1 MGNERNPRDG
11 WRNNDDRDFDYGR
24 ESGSRRDG
32 GYSSGRDYGTSSAYG
47 DNSRFGE
54 QRDRSDWR
62 GESRDYYGGR
72 DTGRDQRGNYG
83 PQDSSY
89 GSRDSYGARGGYGTQ
104 GNYGQ
109 GNYGSQGSY
118 GRGRGGYGAD
128 QGRDTY
134 GFGGDYQGYGQRDYG
149 QRDAGQRDRGFGGD
163 RSGYQR
169 QTGYG
174 RPDERNR
181 GHAGQPQ
188 GYDYEE
194 RGFFDRAGDE
204 VRSWFGDED
213 AERRREQD
221 RRLDERYGNSA
232 DASRDE
238 HYSSWRRQ
246 RIGELDR
253 DYDEYRRENATKF
266 ENEFNSFRTERQT
279 QRSSLSKVSEHME
292 VVGADGEHVGT
303 VDKVRGDRIILTKN
317 DVDAGGRHHSIPSRW
332 IDSVDGKV
340 KIRKTAAEAKAE
352 WRDEERNQAM
362 FGDDNRPAYGDR
374 TTNYG
379 EARRNAESTGGLGTA
394 GTTGA
399 ASTQGTTG
407 TDTTGTDT
415 SGTTGNLGKSFSSTY

>member
-1 MGNERNPRDG
+1 MGNDRNPRDG
-11 WRNNDDRDFDYGR
+11 WRNDDDRDFDYGR
-24 ESGSRRDG
+24 ESGARRDY
-32 GYSSGRDYGTSSAYG
+32 GYSSDRDYGASPQYG
-47 DNSRFGE
+47 DNSRFGP
-54 QRDRSDWR
+54 QRDRSDFR
-62 GESRDYYGGR
+62 GEGRDYYGSR
-72 DTGRDQRGNYG
+72 ETGRDQRGYYG
-83 PQDSSY
+83 QQGGSYGAQGSY
-89 GSRDSYGARGGYGTQ
+89 GSRDSYGSRSGYGSQ
-104 GNYGQ
+104 GNVGA
-109 GNYGSQGSY
+109 QGSY
-118 GRGRGGYGAD
+118 GRGRSGYGGD

-149 QRDAGQRDRGFGGD
+149 QRDRGFGD

-174 RPDERNR
+174 RDAERNR
-181 GHAGQPQ
+181 GYAGQPQ

-204 VRSWFGDED
+204 VRSWFGDEE

-232 DASRDE
+232 EGSRDE
-238 HYSSWRRQ
+238 HYSNWRRQ

-279 QRSSLSKVSEHME
+279 QRSSLAQVNEHME
-292 VVGADGEHVGT
+292 VVGSDGEHVGT

-362 FGDDNRPAYGDR
+362 FGDDNRSTYGDR

-379 EARRNAESTGGLGTA
+379 EARRNAESTGTSAATPTSGTASGLG
-394 GTTGA
+394 
-399 ASTQGTTG
+399 STG
-407 TDTTGTDT
+407 TDATGTDT
-415 SGTTGNLGKSFSSTY
+415 SGTTGNLGKSFSGTY

>member
-11 WRNNDDRDFDYGR
+11 WRDNDDRDFDYGR
-24 ESGSRRDG
+24 ESGARRDY
-32 GYSSGRDYGTSSAYG
+32 GYSSDRNDGGSSAYG
-47 DNSRFGE
+47 DSNRFGQQRDRSE
-54 QRDRSDWR
+54 GSDYYGSREYGQRDRSD
-62 GESRDYYGGR
+62 YGRQSSG
-72 DTGRDQRGNYG
+72 YG
-83 PQDSSY
+83 A
-89 GSRDSYGARGGYGTQ
+89 RDSYGS
-104 GNYGQ
+104 Q
-109 GNYGSQGSY
+109 GNYGSQGTY
-118 GRGRGGYGAD
+118 GRGRSGYGAD
-128 QGRDTY
+128 QGRDTF

-149 QRDAGQRDRGFGGD
+149 QRDYGQRDYGQRDRGLGGD

-174 RPDERNR
+174 RYEERGR
-181 GHAGQPQ
+181 GYTGRPQ

-204 VRSWFGDED
+204 VRSWFGDEE

-232 DASRDE
+232 EGSRDE
-238 HYSSWRRQ
+238 HYSNWRRQ

-279 QRSSLSKVSEHME
+279 QRSSLPRVNEHME
-292 VVGADGEHVGT
+292 VVGSDGEHVGT

-332 IDSVDGKV
+332 IESVDGKV
-340 KIRKTAAEAKAE
+340 NIRKTAAEAKAE

-362 FGDDNRPAYGDR
+362 FGDDNRSSYGDR

-379 EARRNAESTGGLGTA
+379 EARRNAESTTGL
-394 GTTGA
+394 
-399 ASTQGTTG
+399 GTTG
-407 TDTTGTDT
+407 TTGTGSTLGGSTQSTTDTDT
-415 SGTTGNLGKSFSSTY
+415 SGTTGNLGKSFSGTY

>member
-11 WRNNDDRDFDYGR
+11 WRDNDDRDFNYGR
-24 ESGSRRDG
+24 ESGARRDY
-32 GYSSGRDYGTSSAYG
+32 GYSSDRNYGGSSSYG
-47 DNSRFGE
+47 DSNRFGQQPDRSE
-54 QRDRSDWR
+54 GADYYGSREYGQRDRSD
-62 GESRDYYGGR
+62 YGRQSG
-72 DTGRDQRGNYG
+72 GYG
-83 PQDSSY
+83 A
-89 GSRDSYGARGGYGTQ
+89 RDSYGS
-104 GNYGQ
+104 Q
-109 GNYGSQGSY
+109 GNYGSQGTY

-128 QGRDTY
+128 QGRDTF

-149 QRDAGQRDRGFGGD
+149 QRDRSFGGD

-174 RPDERNR
+174 RQEERGR
-181 GHAGQPQ
+181 GYAGRPQ

-204 VRSWFGDED
+204 VRSWFGDEE

-232 DASRDE
+232 EGSRDE
-238 HYSSWRRQ
+238 HYSNWRRQ

-279 QRSSLSKVSEHME
+279 QRSSLAQVNEHME
-292 VVGADGEHVGT
+292 VVGSDGEHVGT

-362 FGDDNRPAYGDR
+362 FGDDNRSTYGDR

-379 EARRNAESTGGLGTA
+379 EARRNAESTTGL
-394 GTTGA
+394 
-399 ASTQGTTG
+399 GTTG
-407 TDTTGTDT
+407 TTGTASTSAGSTQSTTDTDT
-415 SGTTGNLGKSFSSTY
+415 SGTTGNLGKSFSGTY